1 MNEAAT
7 TLEADYVIVG
17 AGSAGC
23 VLAARLSEDPDV
35 SVVVLEAGGED
46 SNRWIHIPLGY
57 GKTFA
62 DRSINW
68 CYETEPDPGLGGR
81 KIFWP
86 RGKVLGGSS
95 SINGL
100 LYVRGQ
106 AEDFDHWRQLGN
118 AGWSYADVLPYFRR
132 SEDRLGAADKLH
144 GTGGGLA
151 VSDVTDHHP
160 LSEAFIQAA
169 VDTGIARNDDF
180 NGAHQ
185 EGVGYYQTTSR
196 RGRRCSAA
204 VGFLKPAMTRPNLRV
219 VTQALATRLTLAG
232 RRVTGVRFRRGNG
245 EEAVR
250 ARREVILCGGAV
262 NTPQLL
268 MLSGIGPA
276 EHLRGFGIEVVRDAP
291 GVGRNLQ
298 DHLKVSF
305 AYRCREPITV
315 NDVMQSRLRMV
326 RAGLDYVFF
335 RRGPLALAAASA
347 GIFTRTRPE
356 LATPDIQFH
365 FINFSSDTSAAEL
378 HPFSGFTQHVCQ
390 LRPESRGAIE
400 LRSADPATAPAIH
413 PNYLAEE
420 LDQRTIVAGLKLARR
435 IAAQPV
441 LRRYIESEH
450 APGEAVQGNDEFL
463 DYARRTGSTVFH
475 PVGTARMGSDAM
487 AVIDAE
493 LRVHGVEGLR
503 VADASVMPTLVS
515 GNTNATCIMIGEKC
529 AAMVRG
535 KELARAA

>member
-1 MNEAAT
+1 M
-7 TLEADYVIVG
+7 EADYVIVG
-17 AGSAGC
+17 AGSAGS
-23 VLAARLSEDPDV
+23 VVAARLSEDPGAV
-35 SVVVLEAGGED
+35 VVVLEAGGAD
-46 SNRWIHIPLGY
+46 TNKWIHIPLGY

-62 DRSINW
+62 DPSINW

-81 KIFWP
+81 RIFWP

-106 AEDFDHWRQLGN
+106 AADYDHWRQLGN

-132 SEDRLGAADKLH
+132 SEDRIGRADKLH

-151 VSDVTDHHP
+151 VSDVVGRHP

-169 VDTGIARNDDF
+169 MDEGIARNDDF
-180 NGAHQ
+180 NGAEQ

-204 VGFLKPAMTRPNLRV
+204 VGFLRPAMKRPNLQV
-219 VTQALATRLTLAG
+219 VTGAMVTRLVFMG
-232 RRVTGVRFRRGNG
+232 RHAAGVRFQREGG
-245 EEAVR
+245 EEETIR

-268 MLSGIGPA
+268 MLSGVGPA
-276 EHLRGFGIEVVRDAP
+276 AHLRSFGIEIVQDAP
-291 GVGRNLQ
+291 GVGQNLQ
-298 DHLKVSF
+298 DHLKVGF
-305 AYRCREPITV
+305 AYRCREKITV
-315 NDVMQSRLRMV
+315 NDVMQSRLRML
-326 RAGLDYVFF
+326 RAGLEYGLF
-335 RRGPLALAAASA
+335 RRGPLALSAASA
-347 GIFTRTRPE
+347 GIFTRTRKE

-365 FINFSSDTSAAEL
+365 FINFSSDVSAAEL

-390 LRPESRGAIE
+390 LRPESRGVIE
-400 LRSADPATAPAIH
+400 LRSDDPAMAPAIH

-420 LDQRTIVAGLKLARR
+420 IDRRTIVAGLKLARR
-435 IAAQPV
+435 IAAQPA

-450 APGEAVQGNDEFL
+450 APGEAVQTDDEFL

-487 AVIDAE
+487 AVVDDK
-493 LRVHGVEGLR
+493 LRVHGVDGLR
-503 VADASVMPTLVS
+503 VADASIMPTLVS
-515 GNTNATCIMIGEKC
+515 GNTNAACIMIGEKC
-529 AAMVRG
+529 AAMASG
-535 KELARAA
+535 KELARAT

>member
-1 MNEAAT
+1 MS

-23 VLAARLSEDPDV
+23 VLAARLSEDP
-35 SVVVLEAGGED
+35 SVTVAVLEAGGAD
-46 SNRWIHIPLGY
+46 RNPWIHIPLGY

-68 CYETEPDPGLGGR
+68 CYETEPDPNLGGR
-81 KIFWP
+81 RVFWP

-106 AEDFDHWRQLGN
+106 AADYDHWRQLGN
-118 AGWSYADVLPYFRR
+118 TGWSYADVLPYFRR
-132 SEDRLGAADKLH
+132 SEDRIGKADPLH

-151 VSDVTDHHP
+151 VSDVAGGHP
-160 LSEAFIQAA
+160 LSEAFIRAA
-169 VDTGIARNDDF
+169 MEEGIPRNDDF
-180 NGAHQ
+180 NGAEQ
-185 EGVGYYQTTSR
+185 AGVGYYQTTSR

-204 VGFLKPAMTRPNLRV
+204 VAFLKPAMRRPNLQV
-219 VTQALATRLTLAG
+219 VTNALATRLLFEG
-232 RRVTGVRFRRGNG
+232 RRTTGLRFRRGG
-245 EEAVR
+245 AEETIR

-262 NTPQLL
+262 NSPQLL
-268 MLSGIGPA
+268 MLSGIGPGA
-276 EHLRGFGIEVVRDAP
+276 HLQSLGIETIQEAP

-298 DHLKVSF
+298 DHLKVAF
-305 AYRCREPITV
+305 AYRCRAPITV
-315 NDVMQSRLRMV
+315 NDVMQNPLRMV
-326 RAGLDYVFF
+326 RAGLEYALF
-335 RRGPLALAAASA
+335 RSGPLALSAASA
-347 GIFTRTRPE
+347 GIFARTRPE

-400 LRSADPATAPAIH
+400 LRSADPAAAPVIR

-420 LDQRTIVAGLKLARR
+420 MDRRTIVAGLKLARR
-435 IAAQPV
+435 IAARPV
-441 LRRYIESEH
+441 LRRFIESEH
-450 APGEAVQGNDEFL
+450 APGDSVRTDDEFL

-487 AVIDAE
+487 AVVDE
-493 LRVHGVEGLR
+493 RLRVRGVEGLR

-515 GNTNATCIMIGEKC
+515 GNTNAACIMIGEKC
-529 AAMVRG
+529 ADLVRG
-535 KELARAA
+535 KELARAT

>member
-1 MNEAAT
+1 MN

-17 AGSAGC
+17 AGSAGS
-23 VLAARLSEDPDV
+23 VLAARLSEDPAV
-35 SVVVLEAGGED
+35 TVAVLEAGGED
-46 SNRWIHIPLGY
+46 RNKWIHIPLGY

-62 DRSINW
+62 DPSINW

-81 KIFWP
+81 RIFWP

-106 AEDFDHWRQLGN
+106 AADYDHWRQLGN

-132 SEDRLGAADKLH
+132 SEDRIGKPDPLH

-151 VSDVTDHHP
+151 VSDVTDRDP
-160 LSEAFIQAA
+160 LSEAFIEAA
-169 VDTGIARNDDF
+169 MQEGIARNDDF
-180 NGAHQ
+180 NGTDQ

-204 VGFLKPAMTRPNLRV
+204 VAFLKPAMKRPNLQV
-219 VTQALATRLTLAG
+219 VTGALATRLLFAG
-232 RRVTGVRFRRGNG
+232 KRATGLQFMRDGA
-245 EEAVR
+245 EQTIR

-268 MLSGIGPA
+268 MLSGVGPG
-276 EHLRGFGIEVVRDAP
+276 EHLQSHGIETIYDAP
-291 GVGRNLQ
+291 GVGQNLQ
-298 DHLKVSF
+298 DHLKVGF
-305 AYRCREPITV
+305 AYRCTAPITV
-315 NDVMQSRLRMV
+315 NDVMQSKLRMV
-326 RAGLDYVFF
+326 QAGLDYALF
-335 RRGPLALAAASA
+335 RRGPLALSAASA

-390 LRPESRGAIE
+390 LRPESRGMIQ
-400 LRSADPATAPAIH
+400 LRAPDPMAPPAIH
-413 PNYLAEE
+413 PNYLDAE
-420 LDQRTIVAGLKLARR
+420 LDRRTIVAGLKLARR
-435 IAAQPV
+435 IAARPV
-441 LRRYIESEH
+441 LRHYIAGEH
-450 APGEAVQGNDEFL
+450 SPGEVVQSDDEFL

-475 PVGTARMGSDAM
+475 PIGTARMGRDEM
-487 AVIDAE
+487 AVVDE
-493 LRVHGVEGLR
+493 RLCVHGIEALR
-503 VADASVMPTLVS
+503 VADASIMPTLVS
-515 GNTNATCIMIGEKC
+515 GNTNAACIMIGEKC
-529 AAMVRG
+529 ADLIRG
-535 KELARAA
+535 KEMPRAA